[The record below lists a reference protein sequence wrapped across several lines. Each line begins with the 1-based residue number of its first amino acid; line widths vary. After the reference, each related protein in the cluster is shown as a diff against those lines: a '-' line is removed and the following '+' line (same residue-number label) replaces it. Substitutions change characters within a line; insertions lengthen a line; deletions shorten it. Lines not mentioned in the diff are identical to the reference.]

1 MRMLILCSLLVA
13 GASQSLAQ
21 KVQITTTAALLE
33 QATVSD
39 IDFIRS
45 TTPKWLFTIDLNVQP
60 QGNPTADVYLE
71 IRGDIALTNGRSGQ
85 DVIYMKTKP
94 FLLDPARTLTN
105 LDLRNPELKDLYV
118 FDENKL
124 AALGIKGI
132 ALSGALLPAGV
143 YTLHVTVSTILNGR
157 PTGDVSTADI
167 VYVFRNPSRVELLF
181 PLDGDRAVSPF
192 PLFQWLYDGPSS
204 WLAIYE
210 KLPGQQ
216 SPEEAVS
223 GVPVLETTVD
233 GTVFQYPSGGVRS
246 LQPGKTYV
254 WRVAGRALSAG
265 GGSEDV
271 QSSLRSFTVS
281 RNGGVSSLSSLLDE
295 LEQALG
301 PRYESV
307 FDRIREEGL
316 TSTGSIQLNG
326 MTITTEQLR
335 QLIEEIRANPEA
347 VRSVQVQ

>member
-1 MRMLILCSLLVA
+1 MRMLILCSLLAA
-13 GASQSLAQ
+13 GASQALAQ
-21 KVQITTTAALLE
+21 KILITTTAAPLE

-45 TTPKWLFTIDLNVQP
+45 TTPKWLFTIDLRDQP
-60 QGNPTADVYLE
+60 QGNQPADAFLE
-71 IRGDIALTNGRSGQ
+71 IRGDIALTNGRSVQ
-85 DVIYMKTKP
+85 DVLYMKTKP

-105 LDLRNPELKDLYV
+105 LDLRSPDLKDLYI

-124 AALGIKGI
+124 EALGIKGI
-132 ALSGALLPAGV
+132 ALSGALLPAGI
-143 YTLHVTVSTILNGR
+143 YTLHVVVTKILNGQ
-157 PTGDVSTADI
+157 PTGEMSSADI
-167 VYVFRNPSRVELLF
+167 VYIFRNPSRVELLF
-181 PLDGDRAVSPF
+181 PMDGDRAVSPF

-204 WLAIYE
+204 QLAIYE

-223 GVPVLETTVD
+223 GVPVLETNVD
-233 GTVFQYPSGGVRS
+233 GTVFQYPSGGVRA

-254 WRVAGRALSAG
+254 WRVSGRALSAG
-265 GGSEDV
+265 GGSEDI

-301 PRYESV
+301 PRYEPV
-307 FDRIREEGL
+307 FDRIREQGL
-316 TSTGSIQLNG
+316 ASTGSIQLNG
-326 MTITTEQLR
+326 ITITTEQLR